1 MNNTQLKFIFHLF
14 TVCIFGLLI
23 GCGNSDKPTTPA
35 PVQQPTP
42 KPSPSTTQVAP
53 KSPDQEISTESSDED
68 SEEEIDFEDMD
79 IEDVEEALV
88 KYFNESKFEL
98 AKSAVQVLLEDD
110 SEPLKYHFY
119 SGKIYFELKQYGLAM
134 DEFVHTTTELKETEE
149 DEDELGFSS
158 DDLDEYFKKAIDLSQ
173 DLKKKLPTIEGGK
186 ELADLVIVLLKLNPD
201 IVFSDIKLKS
211 GKKASRTYYIVK
223 SLKYYQD
230 VLKEDRSFWSYYKYS
245 LLNFKMKWYSDAN
258 KNIDRALTL
267 ADTQAQ
273 IFFALMLQGQIQV
286 VAPKGKQSE
295 LDKLSALDLTEDML
309 DEFLGKYSKT
319 LNEKQMDKARVM
331 MNKAM
336 KLKAK
341 LDKAED
347 DSSRLVLLKQFIA
360 DAEEL
365 LESKD
370 FPPDITKKIASA
382 TKKSNKRMAELEE
395 QIRIKQQVE

>member
-1 MNNTQLKFIFHLF
+1 MRSIHLKSIFHFF
-14 TVCIFGLLI
+14 TICMFYFLV
-23 GCGNSDKPTTPA
+23 GCGGSDKPTTPA
-35 PVQQPTP
+35 PKPVTKAPEKSAPTV
-42 KPSPSTTQVAP
+42 KQEGSKSVTQKAVA
-53 KSPDQEISTESSDED
+53 DEEED
-68 SEEEIDFEDMD
+68 EEEEIDFEDMD
-79 IEDVEEALV
+79 IEDVEVAVLDYL
-88 KYFNESKFEL
+88 KKSKFKE
-98 AKSAVQVLLEDD
+98 AKPAIQVLLEDD
-110 SEPLKYHFY
+110 SEPLKYHYY
-119 SGKIYFELKQYGLAM
+119 SGKIYFELKEYNLAM
-134 DEFVHTTTELKETEE
+134 DEFVHITSEMKNMEDDEELEFPTDELQQYIKKGLEIAEELK
-149 DEDELGFSS
+149 G
-158 DDLDEYFKKAIDLSQ
+158 
-173 DLKKKLPTIEGGK
+173 KLPDVESDK
-186 ELADLVIVLLKLNPD
+186 ESADLVIQLLKLNPE
-201 IVFSDIKLKS
+201 VSFKGIKIKS
-211 GKKASRTYYIVK
+211 GNSIPKTYYIVK

-230 VLKEDRSFWSYYKYS
+230 VLIEDKSFWSYYKYS
-245 LLNFKMKWYSDAN
+245 FLNFKMKWYSDAN

-273 IFFALMLQGQIQV
+273 IFFALMLQGQIQL

-341 LDKAED
+341 LDKAEN

-365 LESKD
+365 LKSKD

-395 QIRIKQQVE
+395 QIRIKKAVE